1 MQAIEE
7 VEEAKDFLAEEAYG
21 RQIAVLNAL
30 KESLEKQKNV
40 DAIFWKD
47 RRYTR
52 YTKNQI
58 ELATGFFS
66 DRNVIGEGRYGRF
79 YKRNLIIL
87 PR

>member
-40 DAIFWKD
+40 DAVFSKD
-47 RRYTR
+47 GRYN
-52 YTKNQI
+52 KDEI

-66 DRNVIGEGRYGRF
+66 DGNVIGEGRYGRF